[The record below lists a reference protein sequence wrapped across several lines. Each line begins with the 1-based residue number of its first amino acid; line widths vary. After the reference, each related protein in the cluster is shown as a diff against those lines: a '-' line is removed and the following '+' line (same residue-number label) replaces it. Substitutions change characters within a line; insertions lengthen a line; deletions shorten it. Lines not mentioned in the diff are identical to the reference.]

1 MTNLVI
7 MFDHP
12 ETYRSYVQ
20 SKGRARVR
28 DSDYMVLVHQ
38 DLVAKFKIQI
48 DNYKKIDSELQ
59 KVS

>member
-1 MTNLVI
+1 